1 LARPGAWT
9 ALEVLTVN
17 QRTPRL
23 KATSGNLTRQFPDD
37 RSAETFIGKRIK
49 PNASGCWL
57 YDGKTDTYGKTT
69 LSRGGV
75 TYHITVHRFVY
86 ETLIGPIPDDTE
98 LHHTCETPGCCN
110 PAHLLP
116 VTSSEHKSIHGELR
130 RKRSPAA

>member
-1 LARPGAWT
+1 MFQTR
-9 ALEVLTVN
+9 
-17 QRTPRL
+17 QRTRTFTGGEL
-23 KATSGNLTRQFPDD
+23 HRAPDD

-86 ETLIGPIPDDTE
+86 ETLVGPIPDDTE

-130 RKRSPAA
+130 RKRSSAA